1 MFTVRILSWN
11 YDAQW
16 LIQDSSEG
24 GAQAPGAPSPD
35 TPLMRAVIS
44 VHRCVSITLYAQLAV
59 SGERTNDTNHRNQP
73 YNYSLTFL
81 GALSPPPTAAPRASE
96 KTQVH

>member
-1 MFTVRILSWN
+1 MASNKPATIGMSMFTVRILSWN

-24 GAQAPGAPSPD
+24 GAQAPGAPSLD

-44 VHRCVSITLYAQLAV
+44 VYRCVSITLYAQPSLV
-59 SGERTNDTNHRNQP
+59 SVLTIPTIVTNPIIT
-73 YNYSLTFL
+73 
-81 GALSPPPTAAPRASE
+81 ALPS
-96 KTQVH
+96 